1 MEKYKIINDPI
12 YGFIK
17 IESQI
22 IYDLMNH
29 KYFQRLRRISQLG
42 LSYLVYP
49 GAQHTRF
56 QHALGSL
63 HLMDKAIQQLTNK
76 GHEITSKEQEA
87 LRISILLHD
96 IGHGPFSHALENI
109 LVNEINHEKIT
120 LMFMKQL
127 NVEFDG
133 KLSLAIEIFKNT
145 YKKKFLYQLVS
156 SQLDMDRLDYLKRDS
171 FYTGVTDGNIGTERI
186 INMLNVANGNL
197 VIEEKGI
204 YSIEKFILARRLMY
218 WQVYLHKTVI
228 SSENMLIKLI
238 KRAKILLENKV
249 EIFTT
254 SNLKYFL
261 SEDFAKDLKKNQI
274 KVIKK
279 FAELDDYD
287 IYFCLKKWQYS
298 SDKILSILSSNLLN
312 RNINKIIIENEKI
325 EQNRIIDIKNKVAK
339 GFRLNDI
346 EIDFLVIDNQ
356 VTNHVYDEEKSNI
369 NILMKNN
376 EVLDL
381 AKASDHFNIKA
392 LNNKTKKYFIS
403 YPKLIDEN

>member
-274 KVIKK
+274 KVIEK

-287 IYFCLKKWQYS
+287 IYFCLKKWQDS

>member
-274 KVIKK
+274 KVIEK

-339 GFRLNDI
+339 DFRLNDI

-403 YPKLIDEN
+403 YPKLIDDN

>member
-127 NVEFDG
+127 NVEFNG

-274 KVIKK
+274 KVIEK

-339 GFRLNDI
+339 DFRLNDI

>member
-249 EIFTT
+249 IIFTT

-274 KVIKK
+274 KVIEK

-339 GFRLNDI
+339 DFRLNDI